1 ARRERTGRPT
11 LVHLNHPNFHY
22 GITAEDLARV
32 QGENFFEVYNG
43 HPDVHNAGDRDHAS
57 AERLWDVILTQ
68 RIAVLHVPLMYA
80 LATDDGHSYHNIPS
94 RASEPGRGWIVVLAG
109 ELSAAAII
117 AAMEQGSFYASSG
130 VKLDRIT
137 TSSSEIE
144 VRVAADEGV
153 DYVIDFI
160 GTRRGFDP
168 ASRPVVGADGN
179 PVRATRI

>member
-1 ARRERTGRPT
+1 
-11 LVHLNHPNFHY
+11 
-22 GITAEDLARV
+22 
-32 QGENFFEVYNG
+32 
-43 HPDVHNAGDRDHAS
+43 
-57 AERLWDVILTQ
+57 
-68 RIAVLHVPLMYA
+68 
-80 LATDDGHSYHNIPS
+80 
-94 RASEPGRGWIVVLAG
+94 
-109 ELSAAAII
+109 I

-179 PVRATRI
+179 PVRATRIYSNDIGRILATARGTTARYKLDDDDLYVRARITSSKRHPNPSTRGEYERAWCQPVPGPAGRP